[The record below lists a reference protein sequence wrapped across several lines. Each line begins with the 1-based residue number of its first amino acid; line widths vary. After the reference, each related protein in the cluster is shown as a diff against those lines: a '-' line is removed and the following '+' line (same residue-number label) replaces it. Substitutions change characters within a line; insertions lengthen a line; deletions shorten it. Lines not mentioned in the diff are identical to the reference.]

1 MSIGNLPGKLADC
14 QEKDPTKC
22 ELFIVEGDSAGGS
35 AKQARDRKT
44 QAILPLK
51 GKILNTERAQDHK
64 VLSSS
69 EISTLITALGCGV
82 GDDCSLDENSKM
94 IKNLRYGKIVI
105 MTDAD
110 VDGAHIRT
118 LLLTFFHT
126 KLRLLVY
133 NGNVFIAQPPLY
145 KIKKGK
151 TQKYFLDDKE
161 LNDFIYQD
169 ISNTFSVSY
178 GKTKLERESVKEL
191 LLSYSKLLS
200 IVESFSANRDPDFIL
215 NLAFTDKLSSE
226 NFKNKKLLT
235 KWLSDYEILLNST
248 TPINVSYSFSL
259 QESDKSGE
267 YSFSITKIL
276 NGVRS
281 NLSSIDKRFFSSD
294 AYLEISALKLNDY
307 HENVFSYAKNDSDQS
322 NSDLAISQLYD
333 ALVTSSRNSIS
344 IQRYKGLGE
353 MNPSQLEETTMNVKS
368 RSLLKVLPLDEGNT
382 IVSDLMGDDVEPRR
396 QLIKSEGR
404 SVKYLD
410 V

>member
-1 MSIGNLPGKLADC
+1 M
-14 QEKDPTKC
+14 
-22 ELFIVEGDSAGGS
+22 
-35 AKQARDRKT
+35 
-44 QAILPLK
+44 
-51 GKILNTERAQDHK
+51 
-64 VLSSS
+64 
-69 EISTLITALGCGV
+69 
-82 GDDCSLDENSKM
+82 
-94 IKNLRYGKIVI
+94 
-105 MTDAD
+105 
-110 VDGAHIRT
+110 
-118 LLLTFFHT
+118 
-126 KLRLLVY
+126 
-133 NGNVFIAQPPLY
+133 
-145 KIKKGK
+145 
-151 TQKYFLDDKE
+151 
-161 LNDFIYQD
+161 
-169 ISNTFSVSY
+169 
-178 GKTKLERESVKEL
+178 
-191 LLSYSKLLS
+191 S

-226 NFKNKKLLT
+226 SFKNKKLLT
-235 KWLSDYEILLNST
+235 KWLSDYEMLLNST

-267 YSFSITKIL
+267 YSFSITKTL

-307 HENVFSYAKNDSDQS
+307 HENIFSYAKNDSDQS

>member
-1 MSIGNLPGKLADC
+1 M
-14 QEKDPTKC
+14 
-22 ELFIVEGDSAGGS
+22 
-35 AKQARDRKT
+35 
-44 QAILPLK
+44 
-51 GKILNTERAQDHK
+51 
-64 VLSSS
+64 
-69 EISTLITALGCGV
+69 
-82 GDDCSLDENSKM
+82 
-94 IKNLRYGKIVI
+94 
-105 MTDAD
+105 
-110 VDGAHIRT
+110 
-118 LLLTFFHT
+118 
-126 KLRLLVY
+126 
-133 NGNVFIAQPPLY
+133 
-145 KIKKGK
+145 
-151 TQKYFLDDKE
+151 
-161 LNDFIYQD
+161 
-169 ISNTFSVSY
+169 
-178 GKTKLERESVKEL
+178 
-191 LLSYSKLLS
+191 
-200 IVESFSANRDPDFIL
+200 
-215 NLAFTDKLSSE
+215 
-226 NFKNKKLLT
+226 
-235 KWLSDYEILLNST
+235 SDYEILLNST